1 MINLLYKYLMLH
13 NNKKAQG
20 IVEYALILA
29 FVVIIAAGL
38 VSYTI
43 VVYPDGTY
51 DLRSLAQ
58 SVIDVF
64 YRVGKIFKNNL

>member
-13 NNKKAQG
+13 NNEKAQG